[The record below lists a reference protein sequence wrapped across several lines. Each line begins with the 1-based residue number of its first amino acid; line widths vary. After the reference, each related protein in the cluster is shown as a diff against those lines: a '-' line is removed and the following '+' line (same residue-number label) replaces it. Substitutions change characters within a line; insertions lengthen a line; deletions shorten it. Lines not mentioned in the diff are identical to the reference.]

1 MASTSYAV
9 CTICGQSLP
18 HTLSFFTSR
27 KQRPSRQCR
36 LCESVRLKA
45 KIRKPWFGLLG
56 YTVVD
61 LKRHLERQFSRNM
74 TWANHGTYW
83 HIDHVI
89 PVSLFDFTTD
99 DGVKA
104 CWALSNLRPLE
115 AKANIKKNNKRTH
128 LL

>member
-1 MASTSYAV
+1 
-9 CTICGQSLP
+9 
-18 HTLSFFTSR
+18 
-27 KQRPSRQCR
+27 
-36 LCESVRLKA
+36 VRLKA